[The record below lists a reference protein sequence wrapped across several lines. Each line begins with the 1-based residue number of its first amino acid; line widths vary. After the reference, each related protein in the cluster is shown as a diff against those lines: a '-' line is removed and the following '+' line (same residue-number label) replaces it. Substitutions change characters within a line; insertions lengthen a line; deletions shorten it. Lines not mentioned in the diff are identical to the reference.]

1 MHRMGNLRTALFLAR
16 KSIIKGNKWALIF
29 VILAMSLSFV
39 NLNFVPAVL
48 SGAQDTLEEQMVNT
62 LFANVVIDPEED
74 EYYLDHAQQVVQKVS
89 GVPGVVGVAPHL
101 NNTAFIEYE
110 WKEKKS
116 PSDKGKSGNWAVIGI
131 DPRQE
136 AKVTAIHE
144 HIIEGSYLDENDRD
158 AIVLGIEI
166 AGGDLAQ
173 TAPNLTLGGAK
184 VGEKVRLT
192 YPNGVQRE
200 YRIKG
205 IFRAREMLRVDHL
218 AFVTRTEMA
227 SVLGRSVFNDRASQI
242 LVKVDDT
249 SNEKWFID
257 EFKALG
263 ISGEIKSSNVY
274 GSALLSLAS
283 TFGIISSLISGIA
296 LAVAAIVIFIVIYI
310 SILTKRRET
319 GIVRA
324 IGLNEKVIIYSYL
337 IQSLVYA
344 IVGVA
349 LGWVI
354 LHFILEPYFI
364 VHPLDLP
371 LGLMSLRVEP
381 ATVWTSLLSL
391 LIAAVLAGSVPVLFI
406 TRQNVI
412 KTIWGS

>member
-16 KSIIKGNKWALIF
+16 KAIMKGNKWALVF

-48 SGAQDTLEEQMVNT
+48 SGARDTLEEQLVNT
-62 LFANVVIDPEED
+62 LLANVVIDPEED
-74 EYYLDHAQQVVQKVS
+74 KYYLDHAQQVVQKVS
-89 GVPGVVGVAPHL
+89 EVPGVVGVAPHL

-131 DPRQE
+131 DPSQE

-173 TAPNLTLGGAK
+173 TAPNLTLGGAR
-184 VGEKVRLT
+184 VGDKVRLT
-192 YPNGVQRE
+192 YPSGVQRE
-200 YRIKG
+200 YKIKG

-218 AFVTRTEMA
+218 AFVTRKEMA
-227 SVLGRSVFNDRASQI
+227 SVLGRSIFSDRASQI

-249 SNEKWFID
+249 SNERWFVE

-263 ISGEIKSSNVY
+263 ISGEVRSSKEY
-274 GSALLSLAS
+274 GSALLSMAS
-283 TFGIISSLISGIA
+283 SFGIISSLVSGIA
-296 LAVAAIVIFIVIYI
+296 LAVAAIVIFIVVYI
-310 SILTKRRET
+310 TILNKRRET
-319 GIVRA
+319 GIMRA
-324 IGLNEKVIIYSYL
+324 LGLKENIIIYSYL
-337 IQSLVYA
+337 TQSLVYA
-344 IVGVA
+344 TAGVA
-349 LGWVI
+349 LGWLI
-354 LHFILEPYFI
+354 LHFMLEPYFI
-364 VHPLDLP
+364 AHPLDLP
-371 LGLMSLRVEP
+371 LGLMSLAVEP
-381 ATVWTSLLSL
+381 ATVRNSVLSL
-391 LIAAVLAGSVPVLFI
+391 LIAAVLAGFVPVLLI
-406 TRQNVI
+406 TRQSVI